1 MKGTCIISGYI
12 AHSKTSSPWGESVVL
27 FDWVGGVGRL
37 LFVDVVN
44 REESELD
51 KLYVIMDMAR
61 ICKRIIDN

>member
-1 MKGTCIISGYI
+1 M
-12 AHSKTSSPWGESVVL
+12 VL